1 MKTKLQAKL
10 ARQAKKTDKLMGTYS
25 LGMKG
30 TTRISFS
37 RNAHWHHIDTTKVY
51 YAHTKL
57 QA

>member
-1 MKTKLQAKL
+1 MNTQLQKKLN
-10 ARQAKKTDKLMGTYS
+10 RQAKQTEKQLSFYA

-37 RNAHWHHIDTTKVY
+37 RNAHWNHIDTTKVY

>member
-1 MKTKLQAKL
+1 MNTQLEKKL
-10 ARQAKKTDKLMGTYS
+10 ARQAKQTERQIGFYR

-37 RNAHWHHIDTTKVY
+37 RNAHWNHIDTTKVY

>member
-1 MKTKLQAKL
+1 MKTKLQQKLDRQNAKTNL
-10 ARQAKKTDKLMGTYS
+10 QMGFYM

-30 TTRISFS
+30 TTRITFA
-37 RNAHWHHIDTTKVY
+37 RNAHWNHIDTTNIY

>member
-1 MKTKLQAKL
+1 MNTQLEKKL
-10 ARQAKKTDKLMGTYS
+10 ARQAKQTKRQLGFYA

-37 RNAHWHHIDTTKVY
+37 RNAHWNHIDTTKVY

>member
-1 MKTKLQAKL
+1 MKSKLQKKL
-10 ARQAKKTDKLMGTYS
+10 ERQAKQTERQMSFYG

-37 RNAHWHHIDTTKVY
+37 RNAHWNHIDTTKVY